1 MRRFQ
6 RSAWELPVLKRL
18 FPTIARLTADWPPV
32 KWAMAPLVVAIIIMM
47 LAGLIRAVDPAIAHL
62 FE

>member
-32 KWAMAPLVVAIIIMM
+32 KWVMAPVVLAIVIMI
-47 LAGLIRAVDPAIAHL
+47 LAGLIKAVFPGI
-62 FE
+62 ERW